1 MRVLFSTWGRQSLKV
16 FRTKPAHIVFGTL
29 VSIFR
34 LVSHRRRRG
43 RRKRGEWRNAGDSG
57 VVFKPGGTRQQRR
70 VHQTRAWLTCGAHAF
85 TRNGRLC
92 RTATHRDPS
101 RCAHTHIHT
110 QKHSTK
116 STSVYPNDYENILP
130 FVSKIMFKNELIKL
144 KQIFCPFHFLYW
156 SYFSSYMTNYAPH
169 FNCALSSVN

>member
-1 MRVLFSTWGRQSLKV
+1 MLETQVLSLSQVVRDNSAEFIKHV
-16 FRTKPAHIVFGTL
+16 HGSHVVRTLLHVMAGCVGPPRTETRPGT
-29 VSIFR
+29 
-34 LVSHRRRRG
+34 
-43 RRKRGEWRNAGDSG
+43 
-57 VVFKPGGTRQQRR
+57 
-70 VHQTRAWLTCGAHAF
+70 
-85 TRNGRLC
+85 
-92 RTATHRDPS
+92 
-101 RCAHTHIHT
+101 HTHTHT
-110 QKHSTK
+110 QKHSTE